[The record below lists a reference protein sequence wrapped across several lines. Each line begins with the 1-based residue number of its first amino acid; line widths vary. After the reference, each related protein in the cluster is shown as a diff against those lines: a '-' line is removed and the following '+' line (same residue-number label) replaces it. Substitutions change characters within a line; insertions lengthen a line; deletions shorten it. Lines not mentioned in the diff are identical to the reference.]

1 MRKFLM
7 TLFSLIV
14 LGFNSTAYAHEDVLP
29 YGVGSKI
36 VTGGHDDVL
45 GTNNITQRVFGYD
58 FGEDPSDPY
67 IIGDPGFNNGAFA
80 IGLFPNDGLLPA
92 GFTLGLNV
100 LTNLQYWNGTG
111 AVSFAPSAAG
121 VDFGLTRG
129 SNTLHISGTGLSGV
143 TPTIGSTGGI
153 GRLHVHTSSALK
165 FTDGTNPL
173 APNAPDGVYLFG
185 LEMTLSGSGL
195 ANSDPIYF
203 VFNNG
208 VSEEIHDEAIDWVQ
222 NNLVVPEPATWVL
235 LALGLLVAPLM
246 GRKRRT
252 AARN

>member
-1 MRKFLM
+1 MLQKLIAFLS
-7 TLFSLIV
+7 LFL
-14 LGFNSTAYAHEDVLP
+14 LGMVSTGFGHEDVLP
-29 YGVGSKI
+29 YGLGGKI
-36 VTGGHDDVL
+36 LTGGHDDVL

-67 IIGDPGFNNGAFA
+67 IIGDPGFNNGTFA

-100 LTNLQYWNGTG
+100 LTNLQYWNGAG

-129 SNTLHISGTGLSGV
+129 SNTLHISGTSLSGV
-143 TPTIGSTGGI
+143 TPTIGSTGAV
-153 GRLHVHTSSALK
+153 GRLHVHTTSALN
-165 FTDGTNPL
+165 FTDGTNPN

-185 LEMTLSGSGL
+185 LEMTLPGSGL
-195 ANSDPIYF
+195 ANSAPIYF

-208 VSEEIHDEAIDWVQ
+208 VSEETHDEAIDWVQ

-235 LALGLLVAPLM
+235 LALGLLIAPLVA
-246 GRKRRT
+246 RSRRAT
-252 AARN
+252 TRN